1 MPASEFESGLIQT
14 KKIGDPSP
22 YPKEV
27 GITGEGKPTESV
39 ISPSPIRAMM
49 NNSYTSPMALPKE
62 SSSVEISSLRPVEVP
77 ASKQPHAIT
86 EPSNHV
92 ETPPTQLSQNRSQSV
107 SKIVPIT
114 KEATTPIYVIDHF
127 KHGARYEGE
136 KVNNLRHGKGKFFYQ
151 DGGLYDG
158 DWVRNKM

>member
-1 MPASEFESGLIQT
+1 
-14 KKIGDPSP
+14 
-22 YPKEV
+22 
-27 GITGEGKPTESV
+27 
-39 ISPSPIRAMM
+39 
-49 NNSYTSPMALPKE
+49 MALPKE

-127 KHGARYEGE
+127 KHGARYEVKNE
-136 KVNNLRHGKGKFFYQ
+136 ITFLTAKENSFIKTA
-151 DGGLYDG
+151 
-158 DWVRNKM
+158 DW